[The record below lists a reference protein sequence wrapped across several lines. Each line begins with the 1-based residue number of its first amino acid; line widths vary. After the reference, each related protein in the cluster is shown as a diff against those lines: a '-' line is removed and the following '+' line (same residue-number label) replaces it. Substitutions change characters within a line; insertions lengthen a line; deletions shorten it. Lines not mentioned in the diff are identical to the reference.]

1 MWNHILLK
9 SEALTAGIPMETYA
23 VKFEEN
29 KIIDNSVF
37 TIPPDITIIES
48 NKTTNKTEE
57 KVPKSKK

>member
-1 MWNHILLK
+1 
-9 SEALTAGIPMETYA
+9 METYA

-48 NKTTNKTEE
+48 NKTTHKTEE